1 MMNRLSKLPTCRI
14 HPEKKVF
21 ITYRGKTYQGYE
33 GDTVASLLYA
43 NGIRIFSRSLKYH
56 RPRGLYS
63 LDGECSNT
71 TMAIDGIPN
80 VRAETTLARQ
90 GMTVNAQNVVGSP
103 EFDLMGIMDKFS
115 WVMPA
120 GFFYHMFHKPPS
132 LWPLALKRIRRMAGL
147 GTLSIDFVMQGRFD
161 EIYPRA
167 DLCVIGGGPA
177 GMSAALAAAEQGLQV
192 ILIEAR
198 PWLGG
203 FFDYRPEKYL
213 GGFSLYERAGE
224 LSQSVIENKNIRI
237 FLLTAVVG
245 IYPDNLITAF
255 QVGGQPDAYKERY
268 VEIRAKS
275 LVVATGCIERPLLF
289 ENNERPGVMQVGCA
303 HRLTRT
309 WGILPGKNAVFC
321 TGHDLGLEAALD
333 LYDLGMEVL
342 GVADIRED
350 GQDAELMAKL
360 EKRNIPFYRGWVASK
375 VHGKKAVTKVT
386 FGAITGTHR
395 RDIPCEVL
403 VASAGL
409 TPATGLLSIAQSRL
423 SYDNHTGFF
432 LPINMPERM
441 HAAGRM
447 LGFHHPLSIETS
459 GRLAGLNA
467 SADCDATANGL
478 RKEAEEQLSALPGP
492 QLGSKFVSAPAKGGK
507 TFICFD
513 EDTTLQNIDQAVS
526 IGFEMPELIKRFT
539 AAGTGPGQGG
549 IPGHNLPLYVGQS
562 HMPADDPPSPTTVR
576 PPMVPVLLAT
586 YAGKNLDMS
595 TRTPVHDLRV
605 STGGTMERVGVWR
618 RARYFSPDKS
628 IREEIEAV
636 RNNVALLDASTL
648 GKFRIHG
655 PDALKALQ
663 RVYVG
668 DMTNIA
674 EGKVK
679 YSAMCNDDGCLIDD
693 GVVFQK
699 GENDY
704 FFTTSTARAGAT
716 IEWIRFHTRY
726 DGWDFHLVNLTD
738 AFGVI
743 NLAGPKAREVFEKV
757 TDSDVSNKA
766 FPYAGYRE
774 LLILNNIPVRVM
786 RLGFVGELSFELHV
800 PASFMT
806 TVWEILED
814 AGKPLGIRNF
824 GLEAQSVLRMEKGH
838 VIIGSESEQRTTLHD
853 LRLGFLWHR
862 NKPEAK
868 TVGAAALKH
877 TEHQKGR
884 FKLVG
889 FKMEDSASRPPRDGS
904 IIVEE
909 KIRGYVCTAR
919 YSHTLKASV
928 GMALVEDILSSVGK
942 RLAIFEDDCNGKLT
956 YAKVTPMP
964 FYDPEGERLR
974 M

>member
-1 MMNRLSKLPTCRI
+1 MVNRLSKLPTCRI
-14 HPEKKVF
+14 YPEKKVS
-21 ITYRGKTYQGYE
+21 ITYRRKTYQGYE

-71 TMAIDGIPN
+71 TMTIDGLPN
-80 VRAETTLARQ
+80 GRAETIPARQ

-103 EFDLMGIMDKFS
+103 EFDLMGILDKFS
-115 WVMPA
+115 WALPA
-120 GFFYHMFHKPPS
+120 GFFYHMFHKPPR
-132 LWPLALKRIRRMAGL
+132 LWPLALKQIRRMAGL
-147 GTLSIDFVMQGRFD
+147 GRLSHDFVMPGRFD

-177 GMSAALAAAEQGLQV
+177 GMSAARAAAEKGLQV

-213 GGFSLYERAGE
+213 EGFSLYERAGE

-237 FLLTAVVG
+237 FLQTAVVA

-268 VEIRAKS
+268 VEIRSKS

-303 HRLTRT
+303 HRLART

-333 LYDLGMEVL
+333 LFDLGMEVL

-350 GQDAELMAKL
+350 GQDAELVAELK
-360 EKRNIPFYRGWVASK
+360 KRNIPFYRGWVASK

-386 FGAITGTHR
+386 FSTITGTQR

-409 TPATGLLSIAQSRL
+409 TPATGLLSIAKSKL

-467 SADCDATANGL
+467 AADCDATANGL
-478 RKEAEEQLSALPGP
+478 RKEVEEQLSALPGP
-492 QLGSKFVSAPAKGGK
+492 QNGSKLVSAPAKGGK
-507 TFICFD
+507 AFICFD
-513 EDTTLQNIDQAVS
+513 EDATLQNIDQAVS
-526 IGFEMPELIKRFT
+526 IGFEMPELIKRYT

-549 IPGHNLPLYVGQS
+549 VPGHNLPLYVGQS
-562 HMPADDPPSPTTVR
+562 HMPADDPPLPTTVR
-576 PPMVPVLLAT
+576 PPLVPVLLAT

-595 TRTPVHDLRV
+595 KRTPVHALQV
-605 STGGTMERVGVWR
+605 STGGKMERVGVWR

-628 IREEIEAV
+628 IRVEIEAV
-636 RNNVALLDASTL
+636 RTNVALLDASTL

-693 GVVFQK
+693 GVVVKK

-704 FFTTSTARAGAT
+704 FFTTSTARADAT

-743 NLAGPKAREVFEKV
+743 NLAGPKAREVFAKV
-757 TDSDVSNKA
+757 TDSDVSGKT

-774 LLILNNIPVRVM
+774 LLILNTIPVRVM

-806 TVWEILED
+806 TVWEILID
-814 AGKPLGIRNF
+814 TGKPLGIRNF

-853 LRLGFLWHR
+853 LKLGFLWHR

-884 FKLVG
+884 LKLVG

-904 IIVEE
+904 VIVEE
-909 KIRGYVCTAR
+909 KIRGYVCTTR

-928 GMALVEDILSSVGK
+928 GMALVEDNLSSVGK
-942 RLAIFEDDCNGKLT
+942 RLALFEDDCNAKLT

-964 FYDPEGERLR
+964 FYDPEGQRLR

>member
-1 MMNRLSKLPTCRI
+1 
-14 HPEKKVF
+14 
-21 ITYRGKTYQGYE
+21 
-33 GDTVASLLYA
+33 
-43 NGIRIFSRSLKYH
+43 
-56 RPRGLYS
+56 
-63 LDGECSNT
+63 
-71 TMAIDGIPN
+71 
-80 VRAETTLARQ
+80 
-90 GMTVNAQNVVGSP
+90 
-103 EFDLMGIMDKFS
+103 
-115 WVMPA
+115 
-120 GFFYHMFHKPPS
+120 
-132 LWPLALKRIRRMAGL
+132 
-147 GTLSIDFVMQGRFD
+147 
-161 EIYPRA
+161 
-167 DLCVIGGGPA
+167 
-177 GMSAALAAAEQGLQV
+177 
-192 ILIEAR
+192 
-198 PWLGG
+198 
-203 FFDYRPEKYL
+203 
-213 GGFSLYERAGE
+213 
-224 LSQSVIENKNIRI
+224 
-237 FLLTAVVG
+237 
-245 IYPDNLITAF
+245 
-255 QVGGQPDAYKERY
+255 
-268 VEIRAKS
+268 
-275 LVVATGCIERPLLF
+275 
-289 ENNERPGVMQVGCA
+289 
-303 HRLTRT
+303 
-309 WGILPGKNAVFC
+309 
-321 TGHDLGLEAALD
+321 
-333 LYDLGMEVL
+333 
-342 GVADIRED
+342 
-350 GQDAELMAKL
+350 
-360 EKRNIPFYRGWVASK
+360 
-375 VHGKKAVTKVT
+375 
-386 FGAITGTHR
+386 
-395 RDIPCEVL
+395 

-409 TPATGLLSIAQSRL
+409 TPATGLLSIAQSKL

-447 LGFHHPLSIETS
+447 LGLHHPLSIETS

-467 SADCDATANGL
+467 AADCDAIANGL

-492 QLGSKFVSAPAKGGK
+492 QRGSKLVSAPAKGEK

-513 EDTTLQNIDQAVS
+513 EDATLQNIDQAVS

-549 IPGHNLPLYVGQS
+549 VPGHNLPLYVGQS
-562 HMPADDPPSPTTVR
+562 HMPEDDPPSSTTVR

-595 TRTPVHDLRV
+595 KRTPVHDLQV
-605 STGGTMERVGVWR
+605 SIGGKMERIGVWR
-618 RARYFSPDKS
+618 RARYFSSDKS
-628 IREEIEAV
+628 IRGEIEAV
-636 RNNVALLDASTL
+636 RTNVALLDASTL

-655 PDALKALQ
+655 PEAVKALQ

-668 DMTNIA
+668 DMTHIA
-674 EGKVK
+674 GGKVK

-693 GVVFQK
+693 GVVVQK

-774 LLILNNIPVRVM
+774 LLILNTIPVRVM

-806 TVWEILED
+806 TVWEILEN

-884 FKLVG
+884 LKLVG
-889 FKMEDSASRPPRDGS
+889 FKMEDSASAPPKDGS
-904 IIVEE
+904 IIVDE

-919 YSHTLKASV
+919 YSHILKASV
-928 GMALVEDILSSVGK
+928 GMALVEDNLSPVGK

-956 YAKVTPMP
+956 YAKITPMP
-964 FYDPEGERLR
+964 FYDPEGERVR

>member
-1 MMNRLSKLPTCRI
+1 MIKRLSKLPTCRI
-14 HPEKKVF
+14 HPEKKVS
-21 ITYRGKTYQGYE
+21 ITYRGKNYQGYE

-71 TMAIDGIPN
+71 TVAIDSIPN

-90 GMTVNAQNVVGSP
+90 GMTVNAQNVLGSP
-103 EFDLMGIMDKFS
+103 EFDLMGIMDKLS
-115 WVMPA
+115 WAMPA
-120 GFFYHMFHKPPS
+120 GFFYRMFHKPPS
-132 LWPLALKRIRRMAGL
+132 LWPLALKRIRKMAGL
-147 GTLSIDFVMQGRFD
+147 GKLSHGFVMQGRFD
-161 EIYPRA
+161 EIYPHA

-177 GMSAALAAAEQGLQV
+177 GMSAALTAAEQGLQV

-213 GGFSLYERAGE
+213 EGISLYERAGR
-224 LSQSVIENKNIRI
+224 LSQRIIENKNIRL
-237 FLLTAVVG
+237 FLQTAVVG

-268 VEIRAKS
+268 VEIQAKS

-321 TGHDLGLEAALD
+321 IGHDLGLEAALD
-333 LYDLGMEVL
+333 LFDLGMEVL

-350 GQDAELMAKL
+350 GQDEELVAELK
-360 EKRNIPFYRGWVASK
+360 KRNIPFHKGWIASK
-375 VHGKKAVTKVT
+375 VHGKKIVKAVTLST
-386 FGAITGTHR
+386 ITGTHR

-409 TPATGLLSIAQSRL
+409 TPATGLLSIAQSKL

-467 SADCDATANGL
+467 ASDCDATANGL

-492 QLGSKFVSAPAKGGK
+492 QVGSKLVSAPAKGGK

-513 EDTTLQNIDQAVS
+513 EDATLQNIDQAVS

-539 AAGTGPGQGG
+539 GAGTGPGQGG
-549 IPGHNLPLYVGQS
+549 VPGHNLPLYVGQS
-562 HMPADDPPSPTTVR
+562 HMPADGPPSPTTVR

-595 TRTPVHDLRV
+595 KRTPVHDLQV
-605 STGGTMERVGVWR
+605 STGGKMERVGVWR

-636 RNNVALLDASTL
+636 RTNVALLDASTL

-668 DMTNIA
+668 DMTHID

-693 GVVFQK
+693 GVVVQR

-726 DGWDFHLVNLTD
+726 DGWNFHIVNLTD

-757 TDSDVSNKA
+757 TDSDVSSKA

-774 LLILNNIPVRVM
+774 LLILNTIPVRVM

-877 TEHQKGR
+877 TEHQKER
-884 FKLVG
+884 LKLVG
-889 FKMEDSASRPPRDGS
+889 FKMEDSASVPPRDGS

-919 YSHTLKASV
+919 YSHILKASV
-928 GMALVEDILSSVGK
+928 GMALVEDNLSSVGK

-964 FYDPEGERLR
+964 FYDPEGERVR
-974 M
+974 T

>member
-14 HPEKKVF
+14 RPEKKVS
-21 ITYRGKTYQGYE
+21 ITYRGKTHEGYE
-33 GDTVASLLYA
+33 GDTVAGLLYA

-80 VRAETTLARQ
+80 VRAETTPARQ
-90 GMTVNAQNVVGSP
+90 GMTVKAQNVVGSP
-103 EFDLMGIMDKFS
+103 EFDLMGIMDKFN
-115 WVMPA
+115 WAMPA

-132 LWPLALKRIRRMAGL
+132 LWPLALKRIRKMAGL
-147 GTLSIDFVMQGRFD
+147 GTLKHDFVMQGRFD
-161 EIYPRA
+161 EIYPHS

-192 ILIEAR
+192 ILIESR

-213 GGFSLYERAGE
+213 EEFSLYERAGE
-224 LSQSVIENKNIRI
+224 LYQQVVENNNIRI
-237 FLLTAVVG
+237 FLQTAAVG

-268 VEIRAKS
+268 IEIRAKS

-303 HRLTRT
+303 HRLART

-321 TGHDLGLEAALD
+321 IGHDLGLEAALD
-333 LYDLGMEVL
+333 LSDLGMEVL

-350 GQDAELMAKL
+350 GQDPELVAELK
-360 EKRNIPFYRGWVASK
+360 KRNIPFFKGWVASK
-375 VHGKKAVTKVT
+375 VQGKKAVTKVT
-386 FGAITGTHR
+386 ISTITGTHR
-395 RDIPCEVL
+395 RNIPCEVL

-409 TPATGLLSIAQSRL
+409 TPSTGLLSIAQSKL

-459 GRLAGLNA
+459 GRLAGLNGA
-467 SADCDATANGL
+467 ADCDAIANGL
-478 RKEAEEQLSALPGP
+478 RKEAEDQLAALPGP
-492 QLGSKFVSAPAKGGK
+492 QRGSKFVSAPARAGK
-507 TFICFD
+507 AFICFD
-513 EDTTLQNIDQAVS
+513 EDATLQNIDQAVS

-549 IPGHNLPLYVGQS
+549 VPGHNLPLYVAQS
-562 HMPADDPPSPTTVR
+562 HMPASDPPSPTTVR

-586 YAGKNLDMS
+586 YAGKNLDMIK
-595 TRTPVHDLRV
+595 RTPVHDLQV
-605 STGGTMERVGVWR
+605 SIGGKMERIGVWR
-618 RARYFSPDKS
+618 RARYFSPGKS

-636 RNNVALLDASTL
+636 RTNVGLLDASTL

-663 RVYVG
+663 RVYAG
-668 DMTNIA
+668 DMSNIA

-693 GVVFQK
+693 GVVVQK

-716 IEWIRFHTRY
+716 IEWIGFHTRY

-757 TDSDVSNKA
+757 TASDVSDKA
-766 FPYAGYRE
+766 FPYTGYQE
-774 LLILNNIPVRVM
+774 LLILDTIPVRVM
-786 RLGFVGELSFELHV
+786 RLGFLGELSFELHV

-824 GLEAQSVLRMEKGH
+824 GLEAQNILRMEKGH
-838 VIIGSESEQRTTLHD
+838 LIIGSESEQRTTLHD
-853 LRLGFLWHR
+853 LGLGFLWHR
-862 NKPEAK
+862 NKTEAK
-868 TVGAAALKH
+868 TVGAVALKH
-877 TEHQKGR
+877 TEDQKGR
-884 FKLVG
+884 LKLVG
-889 FKMEDSASRPPRDGS
+889 FKIEDSASKPPGDGS

-928 GMALVEDILSSVGK
+928 GMALVEDELSPLGK
-942 RLAIFEDDCNGKLT
+942 RLAIYEDDCNEKLT
-956 YAKVTPMP
+956 YAKVVPMP

>member
-14 HPEKKVF
+14 RPDKKVS

-115 WVMPA
+115 WAMPA
-120 GFFYHMFHKPPS
+120 GFFYRMFHKPPS

-147 GTLSIDFVMQGRFD
+147 GTLSHDFVMQGRFD

-167 DLCVIGGGPA
+167 DICVIGGGPA
-177 GMSAALAAAEQGLQV
+177 GISTALAAAEQGLQV

-213 GGFSLYERAGE
+213 EGFSLYERAGE

-237 FLLTAVVG
+237 FLQTAVVG
-245 IYPDNLITAF
+245 IYPDNMITAF

-386 FGAITGTHR
+386 LSTITGTHR

-409 TPATGLLSIAQSRL
+409 TPATGLLSIAQSKL

-467 SADCDATANGL
+467 AADCDATANGL
-478 RKEAEEQLSALPGP
+478 RKEVEEQLSALPGP
-492 QLGSKFVSAPAKGGK
+492 QRGSKLVSAPAKGGK

-513 EDTTLQNIDQAVS
+513 EDATLQNIDQAVS

-549 IPGHNLPLYVGQS
+549 VPGHNLPLYVGQS

-595 TRTPVHDLRV
+595 KRTPVHDLQV
-605 STGGTMERVGVWR
+605 STGGKMERIGVWR

-636 RNNVALLDASTL
+636 RTNVALLDASTL

-693 GVVFQK
+693 GVVVQK

-757 TDSDVSNKA
+757 TDSDVSNKT

-774 LLILNNIPVRVM
+774 LLILNTIPVRVM

-853 LRLGFLWHR
+853 LRLGFLCHR

-884 FKLVG
+884 LKLVG
-889 FKMEDSASRPPRDGS
+889 FKMEDSVSRPPRDGS

-928 GMALVEDILSSVGK
+928 GMALVEDNLSSVGK

-964 FYDPEGERLR
+964 FYDPEGKCVRI
-974 M
+974 